1 MPYSHQKLRWR
12 GEFFRAHGRW
22 PSTAEM
28 HSAFDGSVP
37 EESPTVPWNVPVHSP
52 EDSPEEQLET
62 LPSASDPGSG
72 ERPPT
77 SPRARWN
84 VWTGFL

>member
-1 MPYSHQKLRWR
+1 MPYCSEKLRWR
-12 GEFFRAHGRW
+12 GDFFRANGRW
-22 PSTAEM
+22 PSTEEM

-37 EESPTVPWNVPVHSP
+37 ETSSDVPETVPEDCPDEQQGTSP
-52 EDSPEEQLET
+52 PT
-62 LPSASDPGSG
+62 IDPGSG
-72 ERPPT
+72 ERSPA